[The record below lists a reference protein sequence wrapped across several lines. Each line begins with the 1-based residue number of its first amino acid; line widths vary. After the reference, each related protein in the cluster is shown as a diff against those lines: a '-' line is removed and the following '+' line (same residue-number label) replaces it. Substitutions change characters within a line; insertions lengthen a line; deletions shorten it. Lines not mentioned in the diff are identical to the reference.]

1 MFAWLSYIILVSLG
15 MKANQVNT
23 DKGKTMNKKEIK
35 ELTKD
40 FENLLN
46 KDYYKERMRS
56 ITITSLLEDL
66 EDLVG
71 NYQRDK
77 VSKKQVIETLESIVK
92 YEKGENKWTNN
103 KKK

>member
-1 MFAWLSYIILVSLG
+1 MEE
-15 MKANQVNT
+15 K
-23 DKGKTMNKKEIK
+23 MNDINKMK
-35 ELTKD
+35 ELTRD

-46 KDYYKERMRS
+46 EDYKEQMKPK
-56 ITITSLLEDL
+56 TSLLEDL

-92 YEKGENKWTNN
+92 YEKGEK
-103 KKK
+103 

>member
-1 MFAWLSYIILVSLG
+1 

-92 YEKGENKWTNN
+92 YEKGENK
-103 KKK
+103 

>member
-1 MFAWLSYIILVSLG
+1 
-15 MKANQVNT
+15 
-23 DKGKTMNKKEIK
+23 MNDINKMK
-35 ELTKD
+35 ELTRD

-46 KDYYKERMRS
+46 EDYKEQMKPK
-56 ITITSLLEDL
+56 TSLLEDL

-92 YEKGENKWTNN
+92 YEKGEK
-103 KKK
+103 